1 MQHRIALA
9 TCCLHIIAVL
19 YLALGLLF
27 AIGRLFLFG
36 ECGPLIAGPAGVV
49 LVLFCLGAAFGI
61 EKVVA
66 GLHRRRLW
74 AWVVALGIFA
84 LYVFS
89 VFFPLGLLGLCG
101 LLDRGSLAEFDIQKT
116 QSG

>member
-9 TCCLHIIAVL
+9 TCCLHISAVL

-27 AIGRLFLFG
+27 AIGRLFLDG
-36 ECGPLIAGPAGVV
+36 QCGPLITGPVGLVP
-49 LVLFCLGAAFGI
+49 VLFCLGAAFGI

-66 GLHRRRLW
+66 GFHRRRFR
-74 AWVVALGIFA
+74 AWGVALGIFA

-89 VFFPLGLLGLCG
+89 LFLPLGLLGLCG
-101 LLDRGSLAEFDIQKT
+101 SLAAFDIQKT